1 MALEIPVL
9 VILAL
14 MLSQSFAYNKYFM
27 DRNCDNKLVLD
38 GAGSGILE
46 LTSSSRYARNMNCFL
61 VLTAPPNQRILVRL
75 LKLDIHSGLD
85 PCSDW
90 IQLVD
95 GSSPSHSDGVGA
107 LTGHL
112 CGETE
117 PEVPFASTKEDIGV
131 EFISDHSDNDGGFE
145 LLFNTFY
152 MEPCKVSDFTC
163 DNGRCIPGNLEC
175 ASHDHCADGSNLC
188 SDVLRNVIVIIVG
201 IVACFVVVFAIAYL
215 VKRHRRK
222 ELVMVRPYKDG
233 AQSTPLQSQPLG
245 KPVKAGYPAARQN
258 PRKPDDQENPHQP
271 ADQEKLRQPADQ
283 GNPRQPGDQEKPHQP
298 AIEENP
304 RQPATGEN
312 PDQLVDLGTTESFF
326 I

>member
-1 MALEIPVL
+1 MEAIKRCTTRCGMFCHSCCSAVRSCGSVWDGGFLWRTRSSSASHRCSIGFKSGER
-9 VILAL
+9 AG
-14 MLSQSFAYNKYFM
+14 QDFM

-95 GSSPSHSDGVGA
+95 GSSPSHSD
-107 LTGHL
+107 
-112 CGETE
+112 
-117 PEVPFASTKEDIGV
+117 
-131 EFISDHSDNDGGFE
+131 
-145 LLFNTFY
+145 
-152 MEPCKVSDFTC
+152 EPCKVSDFTC